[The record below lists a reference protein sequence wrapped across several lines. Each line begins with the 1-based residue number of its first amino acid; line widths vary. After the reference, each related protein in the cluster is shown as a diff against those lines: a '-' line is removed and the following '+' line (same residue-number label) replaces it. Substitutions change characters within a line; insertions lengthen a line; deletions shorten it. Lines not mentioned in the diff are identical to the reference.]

1 VKSFAVFRRVNWWL
15 VLVAGA
21 ISVVGLV
28 FIRSATMGDEFSIQ
42 PVKQVLFLAIAA
54 GFGFFLLLVPYGK
67 LVRCAWPMYGLAVLG
82 LALLP
87 FFAPVINGA
96 RRWYIL
102 YGISLQPSE
111 VAKPAV
117 ILALASYLRFKS
129 TARTMEGLMIPMA
142 ITALPVFLVLKQP
155 DLGSSLVFWPV
166 LLAMCYAAGTPARSL
181 LVVLGLAVGAVVLA
195 FLFSMHD
202 YQRQRIEVWGEHFTW
217 TEEDL
222 SGDLEVQG
230 RLRDAGYQPW
240 QSLVAIGSGGLTGFG
255 LHEGP
260 QNRYDFLTYRSVDYI
275 FSVITEETGLLG
287 AYAVLGLQ
295 AILVLGLLS
304 IALQTRERFG
314 RLLAVGVATYLGT
327 QMLIHTAVCT
337 WLVPATGLPMPLVS
351 YGGSSTLAAACS
363 IALVLNVGARREP
376 VLGAD
381 GFH

>member
-1 VKSFAVFRRVNWWL
+1 MSSL
-15 VLVAGA
+15 
-21 ISVVGLV
+21 
-28 FIRSATMGDEFSIQ
+28 SAR
-42 PVKQVLFLAIAA
+42 
-54 GFGFFLLLVPYGK
+54 LLLSVS
-67 LVRCAWPMYGLAVLG
+67 LLL
-82 LALLP
+82 LLP
-87 FFAPVINGA
+87 YFAPVINGA
-96 RRWYIL
+96 RRWYTFS
-102 YGISLQPSE
+102 GVSLQPSE
-111 VAKPAV
+111 FAKPAV

-129 TARTMEGLMIPMA
+129 TARILDGLMIPMA
-142 ITALPVFLVLKQP
+142 ITAVPVFLVLKQP

-181 LVVLGLAVGAVVLA
+181 LVVLGLGLGAVVLA
-195 FLFSMHD
+195 FLFTMHD
-202 YQRQRIEVWGEHFTW
+202 YQKQRIEVWGEHFTW
-217 TEEDL
+217 TEEQVSEDP
-222 SGDLEVQG
+222 EVQG

-255 LHEGP
+255 LNEGP

-275 FSVITEETGLLG
+275 FAVITEETGLLG
-287 AYAVLGLQ
+287 ACAVLGLQ
-295 AILVLGLLS
+295 VILVLGLLS

-314 RLLAVGVATYLGT
+314 RLLAVGVGTYLGT
-327 QMLIHTAVCT
+327 QMLVHTAVCT